1 MRLGRVA
8 GIEIRA
14 HSSALLVFA
23 GIALAFAFFYLPLPD
38 VTPEANLPERLA
50 VGALIA
56 LLLGGSIAFHEFS
69 HAFVARSRGR
79 PVGVLTLYLFGG
91 NAHIDDRGQNAG
103 DEIAIGA
110 AGPIASGLLA
120 VIFVSAGLAVVR
132 SSRPAGEL
140 VLDIGLA
147 NALLS
152 VFNALPGFPM
162 DGGRVLRGLLWR
174 ASGNAVSATKR
185 ASSAGRII
193 AFAIVAVGA
202 LVMVAGEVPAGV
214 WIAATGWLLATLAQS
229 YYRAMLLKIALDGL
243 TVSDLCARDLP
254 VLQTS
259 DSVASAAAHFG
270 GGAVSRTLPVL
281 FGERAA
287 GVVGDVQVAAVPA
300 DRAQSTTVSAVMT
313 RASELPG
320 LAPDIDAA
328 ILPALLAGT
337 APAAALIEED
347 GAYVGIVRR
356 EDVDRYVSM
365 VEDLGNSVA
374 ARNGLKAF
382 RDIHMT
388 TRSRDGSRAS
398 ERG

>member
-1 MRLGRVA
+1 MRLGKIA

-14 HSSALLVFA
+14 HGSAILVFA

-38 VTPEANLPERLA
+38 VTPNASLPQRLA
-50 VGALIA
+50 VGAIVA
-56 LLLGGSIAFHEFS
+56 LLLGGSVAFHEFS

-79 PVGVLTLYLFGG
+79 PVSLLTLYLFGG
-91 NAHIDDRGQNAG
+91 NAHIDDRGRSAG
-103 DEIAIGA
+103 AEIAIGA
-110 AGPIASGLLA
+110 AGPLASGLLA
-120 VIFVSAGLAVVR
+120 TIFIAAGLAVVR
-132 SSRPAGEL
+132 SSVPAGEL

-147 NALLS
+147 NALLA

-162 DGGRVLRGLLWR
+162 DGGRVLRGILWR

-193 AFAIVAVGA
+193 AYVVVALGAIV
-202 LVMVAGEVPAGV
+202 MVEGEIAGGI

-243 TVSDLCARDLP
+243 TVRDLCARDLP

-259 DSVASAAAHFG
+259 DTVAAASAHFG

-287 GVVGDVQVAAVPA
+287 GVVADVQVAAVPPE
-300 DRAQSTTVSAVMT
+300 RAQTTTVSAVMT
-313 RASELPG
+313 RAYELPG
-320 LAPDIDAA
+320 LSPEIDAA
-328 ILPALLAGT
+328 ILPAVLAASSAG
-337 APAAALIEED
+337 AALVEAE

-374 ARNGLKAF
+374 ARNGFKAF
-382 RDIHMT
+382 LAARMPDAARD
-388 TRSRDGSRAS
+388 SGA
-398 ERG
+398 RGF